1 MIKIGVISLFF
12 FFLMLTGGLCLP
24 QESGKY
30 LIDAE
35 KSKRIHHEIDSLY
48 LVGDYSRAI
57 DETLILLAYYRKHED
72 FRGQI
77 VCNNYMGDFLRA
89 CGNRSGSLE
98 YLYKALAL
106 KEQLHDSLLRAQ
118 TYNYLAAT
126 YFEYEYPIYLDSSK
140 MYGLLSM
147 GLAITYHDEKLE
159 YSNLNIL
166 GKVKEGKG
174 DLDSALVYLTRA
186 LEIVKRINPVD
197 ESLVLINIA
206 GVYFNME
213 DIARAGKYAIEAYE
227 LAKQYNINTYIRMTS
242 ALLERIYVLENNYR
256 KAHFYLG
263 ELIFYTRNFLDE
275 TTEERVTVMKEQIRL
290 VQEEAEVQKE
300 MDRRRL
306 WTLFLLILIGCS
318 MVFIFIFARQKNRLK
333 RTNRELLVMNQEIR
347 IQQQET
353 EKLAQELEISNTT
366 LKKFIS
372 IIAHDLK
379 NPFNT
384 IIGFS
389 DLLHTEFNI
398 LTPEERKLA
407 IENTH
412 KSAVSAYALLEHLL
426 SWARLQTG
434 AFNLEVTTI
443 ELSDLIDEVVN
454 LLQTSAFLK
463 KQKLVNQIPANIEIR
478 VDRNMMLTV
487 FRNILSNA
495 IKFTP
500 ELGMIEVMA
509 IVSDESVNI
518 QFKDSGVGIPQTE
531 IGKLFSI
538 DEPFKTS
545 GTNGE
550 KGTGIGLLLCREYLE
565 KNGGTILVESQVG
578 TGTVFTVKLP
588 LFKS

>member
-1 MIKIGVISLFF
+1 
-12 FFLMLTGGLCLP
+12 
-24 QESGKY
+24 
-30 LIDAE
+30 
-35 KSKRIHHEIDSLY
+35 
-48 LVGDYSRAI
+48 
-57 DETLILLAYYRKHED
+57 
-72 FRGQI
+72 
-77 VCNNYMGDFLRA
+77 
-89 CGNRSGSLE
+89 
-98 YLYKALAL
+98 
-106 KEQLHDSLLRAQ
+106 
-118 TYNYLAAT
+118 
-126 YFEYEYPIYLDSSK
+126 
-140 MYGLLSM
+140 
-147 GLAITYHDEKLE
+147 
-159 YSNLNIL
+159 
-166 GKVKEGKG
+166 
-174 DLDSALVYLTRA
+174 
-186 LEIVKRINPVD
+186 
-197 ESLVLINIA
+197 
-206 GVYFNME
+206 
-213 DIARAGKYAIEAYE
+213 
-227 LAKQYNINTYIRMTS
+227 
-242 ALLERIYVLENNYR
+242 
-256 KAHFYLG
+256 
-263 ELIFYTRNFLDE
+263 
-275 TTEERVTVMKEQIRL
+275 
-290 VQEEAEVQKE
+290 
-300 MDRRRL
+300 
-306 WTLFLLILIGCS
+306 

-412 KSAVSAYALLEHLL
+412 KSAVNAYALLEHLL

>member
-1 MIKIGVISLFF
+1 
-12 FFLMLTGGLCLP
+12 
-24 QESGKY
+24 
-30 LIDAE
+30 
-35 KSKRIHHEIDSLY
+35 
-48 LVGDYSRAI
+48 
-57 DETLILLAYYRKHED
+57 
-72 FRGQI
+72 
-77 VCNNYMGDFLRA
+77 MGDFLRA

-213 DIARAGKYAIEAYE
+213 DIARAKKYAIEAYE